1 MRHCLRLCSGSD
13 AKDDARRV
21 NDQLYAELSQAQDDM
36 KRLRQAVDQMA
47 REYESSKDV
56 DVFRRYGQLKRVIK
70 RAIMHLKLHQSSTT
84 DEQHAAGPVG
94 ATAVRGKEEQRK
106 RADHATGR

>member
-1 MRHCLRLCSGSD
+1 MFFKPDAGSD

-21 NDQLYAELSQAQDDM
+21 NDQLYAELAQAQDDM

-47 REYESSKDV
+47 REYESSKEV

-84 DEQHAAGPVG
+84 DEQHGAAGPVG
-94 ATAVRGKEEQRK
+94 AAAVRGKEELRK